1 MAGGPLD
8 DPRLREVEACLN
20 EGRFDEAQQKLVGL
34 GSVRA
39 LGPGVAYL
47 TTRLLAQ
54 RGRLDALAITERMQ
68 DVLAEAPDF
77 PEARNYL
84 VSIRPAAT
92 THAIAHAPTLAG
104 ALDPHGVRLP
114 TVPAPMPQSASVA
127 RANVPLSMRAA
138 QGQPSARPLTLETPR
153 VPPLVAHAPTR
164 ARTADLGTLE
174 PPRSELPT
182 DPAPPPSEPSSGE
195 LPRFEPEP
203 PSITA
208 RGIWDPVELDLASG
222 RIETELFSLG
232 KKDGQNLTLLF
243 ASQTEKVEDA

>member
-92 THAIAHAPTLAG
+92 TQVSMLACWGPDGRG
-104 ALDPHGVRLP
+104 AL
-114 TVPAPMPQSASVA
+114 
-127 RANVPLSMRAA
+127 
-138 QGQPSARPLTLETPR
+138 
-153 VPPLVAHAPTR
+153 
-164 ARTADLGTLE
+164 ART
-174 PPRSELPT
+174 
-182 DPAPPPSEPSSGE
+182 PPSST
-195 LPRFEPEP
+195 F
-203 PSITA
+203 
-208 RGIWDPVELDLASG
+208 
-222 RIETELFSLG
+222 
-232 KKDGQNLTLLF
+232 
-243 ASQTEKVEDA
+243 